1 MPRPWRVPRLQVPQ
15 PIKVPSAGLCRRS
28 AYDLVAYAGTQ
39 GSIRV
44 EFAFLFRRRLAY
56 LVHLA
61 AQLQIFWPVSD
72 RTHEMTTRIRPSL
85 RHQSFKLQLTC
96 ANRLSRLG
104 KLPAAIKLVS
114 VRLNQKAP
122 RRVVGRRAT
131 GNRRGCKDTNQLGA
145 DRHRPAAIARFWH
158 CSGVEIGN
166 PTRPRMP
173 SILVSVPNS
182 CNFLIISIGCCVPD
196 GAGKKHSCYRS
207 RENTGTEK

>member
-1 MPRPWRVPRLQVPQ
+1 MWRL
-15 PIKVPSAGLCRRS
+15 
-28 AYDLVAYAGTQ
+28 AYDLVAYAGAQ
-39 GSIRV
+39 SGIRI

-56 LVHLA
+56 LIHLA
-61 AQLQIFWPVSD
+61 AQLQIFWPVGD
-72 RTHEMTTRIRPSL
+72 RAHEMTTRIRPSL
-85 RHQSFKLQLTC
+85 RHQPFKLQLTR

-122 RRVVGRRAT
+122 RRVVGRGAT

-166 PTRPRMP
+166 PMRPRTP
-173 SILVSVPNS
+173 GILVSVPNG
-182 CNFLIISIGCCVPD
+182 CNFLDISVGCCVPD
-196 GAGKKHSCYRS
+196 GAGKKHSCY
-207 RENTGTEK
+207 